1 MFNASTN
8 NVQYRWLGGQRHFS
22 TCKCDQQAAWKV
34 SPLLLTISIY
44 SHKPYL
50 LHQSN
55 FVIITVFYVC
65 FMVDFM
71 QNVYVEIIPSCTRGP
86 LDETDSIN
94 IICHVL
100 HFGEVKWF
108 KLDQEITDSRV
119 EMGVSKRDKTGHWR
133 MNSTLM
139 LRNVTRS
146 DAGSYVC
153 SKSNGH
159 NKTANETV
167 FIDVAGKH
175 KSLQHFQQ
183 R

>member
-1 MFNASTN
+1 MS
-8 NVQYRWLGGQRHFS
+8 V
-22 TCKCDQQAAWKV
+22 
-34 SPLLLTISIY
+34 
-44 SHKPYL
+44 
-50 LHQSN
+50 
-55 FVIITVFYVC
+55 

-71 QNVYVEIIPSCTRGP
+71 QNVFVETIPSCFRGP

-108 KLDQEITDSRV
+108 KSDQEITDSRV
-119 EMGVSKRDKTGHWR
+119 EKGVPIRDIKTGHWG

-153 SKSNGH
+153 SKSNGR
-159 NKTANETV
+159 NKTANVTV

-175 KSLQHFQQ
+175 KSLQLFQQ